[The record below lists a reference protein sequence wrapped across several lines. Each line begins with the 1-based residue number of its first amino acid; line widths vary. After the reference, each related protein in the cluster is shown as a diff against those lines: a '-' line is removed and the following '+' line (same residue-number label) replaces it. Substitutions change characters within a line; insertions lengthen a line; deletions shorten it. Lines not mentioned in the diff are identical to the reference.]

1 VTSPKASIK
10 IRRRVEWAE
19 TDASGHYHFSSVF
32 RWFEEAEHALWN
44 SLKVNMSI
52 VTAIPRVHVEVDY
65 KERLWF
71 DQEIDLLLK
80 VERMGTASCQFSFTV
95 LTLTGKVAVSGSYT
109 VVYAPDPTSTSQPW
123 PMEIL
128 EAVNSGQALLGQ
140 PNQP

>member
-1 VTSPKASIK
+1 MTSPKASIK

-19 TDASGHYHFSSVF
+19 TDASGHYHFSSIF

-44 SLKVNMSI
+44 SLGVSISI

-80 VERMGTASCQFSFTV
+80 VERIGRSSCQFSFTV
-95 LTLTGKVAVSGSYT
+95 LTLTGQVAVSGSYT
-109 VVYAPDPTSTSQPW
+109 VVYAPDPTSKSEPW
-123 PMEIL
+123 PTEIL
-128 EAVNSGQALLGQ
+128 EAVNSGIARSSQ
-140 PNQP
+140 P